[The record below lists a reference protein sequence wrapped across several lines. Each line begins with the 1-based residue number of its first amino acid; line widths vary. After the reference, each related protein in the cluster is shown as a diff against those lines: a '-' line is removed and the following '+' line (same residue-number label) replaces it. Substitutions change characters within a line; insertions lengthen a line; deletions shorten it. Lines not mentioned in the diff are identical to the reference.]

1 MQCCADAAEPVMSIL
16 GKPRLNCH
24 ALNGR
29 RIALFALH
37 LASTVINAI
46 FLQNRNI
53 QGVLMKSF
61 TGLTFVIALFSIC
74 GFLNA
79 ETIYQ
84 TGFEKPTYSTGGLS
98 GHNGWTS
105 TGGSIGVV
113 EKTFAYSGSQA
124 VLYDTSARAGQYD
137 DIYNFSYNSINNPNQ
152 LVTLS
157 VEAYFTGD
165 SNEIWEALGPDS
177 SNGFMG
183 QIQVQDGYA
192 TFGLADT
199 NIGAVPVTF
208 NSWNQYSMVFDY
220 STDTEA
226 AYINGILIG
235 SSSFVAPGS
244 TDLTDNWIGYSYK
257 YGKASD
263 SGYFDDLS
271 ITATTVPAPVP
282 EPADF
287 SLVACGL
294 LAGLGAFRG
303 RILSAVLGR

>member
-1 MQCCADAAEPVMSIL
+1 
-16 GKPRLNCH
+16 
-24 ALNGR
+24 
-29 RIALFALH
+29 
-37 LASTVINAI
+37 
-46 FLQNRNI
+46 
-53 QGVLMKSF
+53 MKGF
-61 TGLTFVIALFSIC
+61 TKLTIVIALFSIC

-84 TGFEKPTYSTGGLS
+84 TGFEKPTYSTGSLS

-152 LVTLS
+152 LVTVS
-157 VEAYFTGD
+157 VEAYFTGN

-177 SNGFMG
+177 SKGFMG

-208 NSWNQYSMVFDY
+208 NAWNQYSMVFDY
-220 STDTEA
+220 STNTEA

-235 SSSFVAPGS
+235 SSSFVTPGS
-244 TDLTDNWIGYSYK
+244 TDLTDNWIGYDYK
-257 YGKASD
+257 YGRASD
-263 SGYFDDLS
+263 KGYFDNLS
-271 ITATTVPAPVP
+271 ITATAVPVSSVP

-287 SLVACGL
+287 SLLACGL

-303 RILSAVLGR
+303 RILTAFSER